1 MDSESG
7 GLGVGAAAQKETLP
21 AGVKPPK
28 RDLILGSRIAPLCSE
43 QTELAS
49 VGGAAFAPMAKALR
63 SALAVSLLLS
73 PVLPSAT
80 AAPLFETGPASLPG
94 MASPSLPIPAR
105 GRGAGVAPWSAGQQ
119 GTRVRLNGL
128 EQQAAWLL
136 SGAGSVLE
144 PQLWLPLEVLQG
156 QLGFSSRARP
166 DGTLELEWFGR
177 SLLVPP
183 AEQRPLQ
190 DEVAVE
196 VGGLLRANGVELSVM
211 GDALSLTLPPP
222 RLVQVRSS
230 RRPGPRRIVLDLDG
244 PALVRSE
251 AGSVALD
258 LQSDPAQRQALQELG
273 LTGRQAD
280 ERLRLAVAG
289 GGTAARVFTLG
300 DPPRVVIDLPDSS
313 GGNASQPGGTSGS
326 GSAAAAV
333 FDPRLQSLL
342 GNSVVWDRRVLP
354 VGDGS
359 VRLNAVSID
368 PGSAPLE
375 LRTLRRDEG
384 MEGLSLLPNLARR
397 WDALVAVNGGYFN
410 RVRRLPLGALRE
422 QGRWLSGPILNRGAL
437 GWQPGQLPRFGRLQL
452 QETLIDRNGSRWP
465 LMVLNSGYVQKG
477 LSRYT
482 ADWGPWYRA
491 LSNGESAVLVR
502 DGVVAARLDGTRLAA
517 GVPLAG
523 GDILV
528 VGRGGS
534 VPPWSEGEP
543 LQLESRPS
551 DPLGSA
557 PNVIGGGPLLLQDG
571 RIVLQGTAEGFSSAF
586 LSQGA
591 PRTVVASDG
600 RRLLLLTLEGV
611 GDAGPTLSETA
622 VLLQRLG
629 VRDALNLDG
638 GSSTGLVMGGSHA
651 VKGRGVAAAI
661 HHGLGLVLRQGAQ
674 PRPAGWSNNA
684 GAGGGDSGS

>member
-1 MDSESG
+1 
-7 GLGVGAAAQKETLP
+7 
-21 AGVKPPK
+21 
-28 RDLILGSRIAPLCSE
+28 
-43 QTELAS
+43 
-49 VGGAAFAPMAKALR
+49 MAKAPW
-63 SALAVSLLLS
+63 SALAVSLLVS
-73 PVLPSAT
+73 PVLPGAS
-80 AAPLFETGPASLPG
+80 AAPRLDPTAGAAAPFA
-94 MASPSLPIPAR
+94 PSLGPGRLPA
-105 GRGAGVAPWSAGQQ
+105 GLPSQGVQQ
-119 GTRVRLNGL
+119 GTRLRLNGL
-128 EQQAAWLL
+128 EQRAAWLL
-136 SGAGSVLE
+136 SGAGLGQE
-144 PQLWLPLEVLQG
+144 PQLWLPLEVLQE
-156 QLGFSSRARP
+156 QLGFSSRSRP

-177 SLLVPP
+177 SQLVPP
-183 AEQRPLQ
+183 VEQRPLQ

-196 VGGLLRANGVELSVM
+196 VGGLLRVNGVGLSVM

-230 RRPGPRRIVLDLDG
+230 RRPGPRRIVLDLEG

-251 AGSVALD
+251 GGAVALD

-273 LTGRQAD
+273 LTGRQST
-280 ERLRLAVAG
+280 ERLRLALVG
-289 GGTAARVFTLG
+289 GAAATKVFTLG

-313 GGNASQPGGTSGS
+313 GGNANAASGT
-326 GSAAAAV
+326 GSAAAA

-342 GNSVVWDRRVLP
+342 GSSVVWDRRVLP
-354 VGDGS
+354 LGDGG

-375 LRTLRRDEG
+375 LRTLRRDDG

-397 WDALVAVNGGYFN
+397 WDALVAINGGYFN

-422 QGRWLSGPILNRGAL
+422 DGRWLSGPILNRGAL

-452 QETLIDRNGSRWP
+452 QETLIDRNGNRWP
-465 LMVLNSGYVQKG
+465 LLVLNSGYVQRG

-482 ADWGPWYRA
+482 ADWGPWYRS
-491 LSNGESAVLVR
+491 LSNNESAVLVR
-502 DGVVAARLDGTRLAA
+502 RGVVTARLDSARLAA
-517 GVPLAG
+517 GVALVP
-523 GDILV
+523 GDTLV

-543 LQLESRPS
+543 LELESRPS

-571 RIVLQGTAEGFSSAF
+571 RIVLQGAAEGFGTAF
-586 LSQGA
+586 MTQGA

-611 GDAGPTLSETA
+611 NDAGPTLAETA

-651 VKGRGVAAAI
+651 VKGRGVAASI
-661 HHGLGLVLRQGAQ
+661 HNGLGLVLRQGSQ
-674 PRPAGWSNNA
+674 PQQAGWGSGSA
-684 GAGGGDSGS
+684 AGGGDTGS

>member
-1 MDSESG
+1 
-7 GLGVGAAAQKETLP
+7 
-21 AGVKPPK
+21 
-28 RDLILGSRIAPLCSE
+28 
-43 QTELAS
+43 
-49 VGGAAFAPMAKALR
+49 MAKTPW
-63 SALAVSLLLS
+63 STLAVSLLLS
-73 PVLPSAT
+73 PILPAAT
-80 AAPLFETGPASLPG
+80 AAPRPQTAPLASALGGGDTTLSQGFRPGQGSPAGSTTPAPSSERQRGATGPAP
-94 MASPSLPIPAR
+94 ASTSR
-105 GRGAGVAPWSAGQQ
+105 Q
-119 GTRVRLNGL
+119 GTQLRLNGL
-128 EQQAAWLL
+128 EQRAAWLL
-136 SGAGSVLE
+136 SGTGGAGQEFL
-144 PQLWLPLEVLQG
+144 LWLPLEVLQG
-156 QLGFSSRARP
+156 QMGFSSRSRP

-177 SLLVPP
+177 TQLVPP

-196 VGGLLRANGVELSVM
+196 VGNLLRANGVGLSVM
-211 GDALSLTLPPP
+211 GEALSLTLPPP
-222 RLVQVRSS
+222 RVVQVRSS
-230 RRPGPRRIVLDLDG
+230 RSPGPRRIVLDLDG
-244 PALVRSE
+244 PALVRAE
-251 AGSVALD
+251 GDAVALD
-258 LQSDPAQRQALQELG
+258 LQSDPAQRQALQSLG
-273 LTGRQAD
+273 LTGRQQED
-280 ERLRLAVAG
+280 RLRLALAG

-300 DPPRVVIDLPDSS
+300 NPPRVVIDLPDS
-313 GGNASQPGGTSGS
+313 GGTSAG
-326 GSAAAAV
+326 GAGAAV
-333 FDPRLQSLL
+333 AAFDPRLQSLL

-354 VGDGS
+354 LGNGS
-359 VRLNAVSID
+359 VRLNTVSID

-375 LRTLRRDEG
+375 LRTLRRDDG

-422 QGRWLSGPILNRGAL
+422 DGRWLSGPILNRGAL
-437 GWQPGQLPRFGRLQL
+437 GWESGRLPRFGRLQL

-502 DGVVAARLDGTRLAA
+502 GGVVVQRLDGPRLAA

-523 GDILV
+523 GDMLV

-534 VPPWSEGEP
+534 VPPWGEGEP
-543 LQLESRPS
+543 LQLDSRPS
-551 DPLGSA
+551 DPLGAA

-571 RIVLQGTAEGFSSAF
+571 RIVLQGATEGFSSAF
-586 LSQGA
+586 LTQGA

-600 RRLLLLTLEGV
+600 RRLLLVTLEGV

-651 VKGRGVAAAI
+651 VKGRGVSASI
-661 HHGLGLVLRQGAQ
+661 HNGLGLVLRQGAQ
-674 PRPAGWSNNA
+674 PRQAGWSNDA
-684 GAGGGDSGS
+684 VVDGGDTGS

>member
-1 MDSESG
+1 
-7 GLGVGAAAQKETLP
+7 
-21 AGVKPPK
+21 
-28 RDLILGSRIAPLCSE
+28 
-43 QTELAS
+43 
-49 VGGAAFAPMAKALR
+49 MAKAPW

-73 PVLPSAT
+73 PVLPAAT
-80 AAPLFETGPASLPG
+80 AAPRSNAALPPPAALAGPATLSQTFRPG
-94 MASPSLPIPAR
+94 QRGSTGAAPAAAPSPENGRTSPGRAAAAR
-105 GRGAGVAPWSAGQQ
+105 PQQ
-119 GTRVRLNGL
+119 GTRLRLNGL
-128 EQQAAWLL
+128 EQRAAWLIN
-136 SGAGSVLE
+136 GAGPGQPGE
-144 PQLWLPLEVLQG
+144 LWLPLEVLQG
-156 QLGFSSRARP
+156 QLGFSSRSRP

-177 SLLVPP
+177 SQLVPP
-183 AEQRPLQ
+183 GEQRPLQ

-196 VGGLLRANGVELSVM
+196 VGGLLRASGVGLSVM

-230 RRPGPRRIVLDLDG
+230 RTPGPRRIVLDLDG

-251 AGSVALD
+251 GDAVALD
-258 LQSDPAQRQALQELG
+258 LQSDPAQRQSLQGLG
-273 LTGRQAD
+273 LTGRQQQD
-280 ERLRLAVAG
+280 RLRLALAG
-289 GGTAARVFTLG
+289 RGTAARVFTLG
-300 DPPRVVIDLPDSS
+300 APPRVVIDLPDS
-313 GGNASQPGGTSGS
+313 GGGTGS
-326 GSAAAAV
+326 GPSPAAA

-342 GNSVVWDRRVLP
+342 GSSVTWDRRVLP
-354 VGDGS
+354 IGDGR
-359 VRLNAVSID
+359 VRLNVVSVD
-368 PGSAPLE
+368 PNSAPLE
-375 LRTLRRDEG
+375 LRTLRRDDG

-422 QGRWLSGPILNRGAL
+422 DGRWLSGPILNRGAL

-502 DGVVAARLDGTRLAA
+502 GGVVVQRLDGSRLAA
-517 GVPLAG
+517 GVPLG
-523 GDILV
+523 GNDMLV

-534 VPPWSEGEP
+534 VPPWGEGEP
-543 LQLESRPS
+543 LQLDSRPS
-551 DPLGSA
+551 DPLGAA

-571 RIVLQGTAEGFSSAF
+571 RIALQGASEGFSSAF

-600 RRLLLLTLEGV
+600 RRLLLVTLEGV

-651 VKGRGVAAAI
+651 VKGRGVSASI
-661 HHGLGLVLRQGAQ
+661 HNGLGLVLRQGAQ
-674 PRPAGWSNNA
+674 PQQAGWGNDA
-684 GAGGGDSGS
+684 VVGGGDTGS